1 MSFTVKSRL
10 GVIIKLPEERWNLI
24 INVKHRYMKGKEY
37 LVKSTL
43 EDPDEVRRSQSD
55 LRVYLYYK
63 KIDKY
68 FLCAVIKHLNSE
80 GFVIT
85 AYLTD
90 KIKEGETI
98 WQKQK

>member
-1 MSFTVKSRL
+1 M
-10 GVIIKLPEERWNLI
+10 GLI
-24 INVKHRYMKGKEY
+24 VNVKHQYMKGKEG
-37 LVKSTL
+37 LVKFTL
-43 EDPDEVRRSQSD
+43 EDPDEVKRSQSD

-63 KIDKY
+63 RSDKY
-68 FLCAVIKHLNSE
+68 FLCAVVKHLNNE